1 MRTLATRFQLSDVG
15 LKKVCTKHRIPV
27 PGRGYWQRVQA
38 GKQDRRIPLPVIAAS
53 PAITF
58 TLRPVDEERP
68 VAPSAPDPA
77 IEAEKSL
84 PPVVVDETTARP
96 HAVTRAMRQE
106 LRRQKPDDYGAIRCL
121 EPDALPVRIHPGST
135 DRLLKIADALL
146 KGFVTRGF
154 ELRPGRKGVRFASR
168 LQIVVDREAFEIS
181 IEERMRREAH
191 KPTEEEQAR
200 RRRGLFVY
208 SRTYDYVPTGELTLK
223 IDPCYGSGLQSSWRD
238 TRHQR
243 IEDRLA
249 EVMVSLRRQAALRE
263 AEREK
268 AKRKAARFE
277 QEQQRRGELRAR
289 IEAERRAVAK
299 LEQDAENWSR
309 AERIRAFVAAAERRP
324 AGADEAEQPD
334 WVEWARACADRL
346 DPLCENPPLV
356 LDTPDSE
363 MQPIALWQFKD
374 TEGE

>member
-27 PGRGYWQRVQA
+27 PGRGYWQRLQA

-58 TLRPVDEERP
+58 TLRPPDEEQP
-68 VAPSAPDPA
+68 VGPTAPDPA
-77 IEAEKSL
+77 IEIEKSL
-84 PPVVVDETTARP
+84 PPVVVDESAARP
-96 HAVTRAMRQE
+96 HAVTRAMGQE
-106 LRRQKPDDYGAIRCL
+106 LRRKKPDDYGAIRCI
-121 EPDALPVRIHPGST
+121 EPDALPVRIHSGST
-135 DRLLKIADALL
+135 DRVLQIADALL
-146 KGFVTRGF
+146 KGSVARGF
-154 ELRPGRKGVRFASR
+154 ELWPGKKGGRFASG
-168 LQIVVDREAFEIS
+168 LQIVVDGEAFEIS

-208 SRTYDYVPTGELTLK
+208 SRTYDYLPTGELTLK
-223 IDPCYGSGLQSSWRD
+223 IDPCYGSGLQTTWRD

-243 IEDRLA
+243 IEQRLT
-249 EVMVSLRRQAALRE
+249 EVMVSLRRHAALRK

-268 AKRKAARFE
+268 AKRKAVRFE

-289 IEAERRAVAK
+289 IEAERRAVTK

-309 AERIRAFVAAAERRP
+309 AERIRAFVAAAERRED
-324 AGADEAEQPD
+324 GGDKLEQSD
-334 WVEWARACADRL
+334 WVEWGRACADRL
-346 DPLCENPPLV
+346 DPLCEGAPSL

-363 MQPIALWQFKD
+363 VQPIALWQFKD
-374 TEGE
+374 TDGD